1 MTGTGRTSARAPS
14 AKIIARGAS
23 VQVAGI
29 LILSV
34 LLFEQT
40 PLFVAICL
48 PFGTLLV
55 LLGFVA
61 WIWGAARGRE

>member
-1 MTGTGRTSARAPS
+1 MAGTEKTSARAPS
-14 AKIIARGAS
+14 ARIIRRGAS
-23 VQVAGI
+23 VQIAGI

-48 PFGTLLV
+48 PLGTLLV

-61 WIWGAARGRE
+61 WIWGAAKGRE

>member
-1 MTGTGRTSARAPS
+1 MAGTGRSSARAPS
-14 AKIIARGAS
+14 AKIIARGTS
-23 VQVAGI
+23 IQIAGI
-29 LILSV
+29 FVLSV

-61 WIWGAARGRE
+61 WMWGAVGGRK